1 VTLARFSVGTW
12 AAIGGLALL
21 AVLFFNL
28 GTWQL
33 RRADESRDLAAQFAA
48 GAGAAPLQA
57 PPAAFD
63 EAERFRRLTVR
74 GAYVDGSQFL
84 LDNMLHDGT
93 AGYHVLTP
101 MRLDGSSRWLLVNRG
116 WVPSGLDRRLLPAV
130 DVGTEPRTVTGRIER
145 LPRPGL
151 NLGESARV
159 ADRVPLAVVEY
170 PTTTELA
177 ERIGEPL
184 FDYELLLDPA
194 EPDGYLRDWQAP
206 GLGPDRHLAYAGQ
219 WLLLAAG
226 AVVAAVTIGIRTAR
240 HPRET

>member
-12 AAIGGLALL
+12 AAIGGLLLL
-21 AVLFFNL
+21 AALFWNL
-28 GTWQL
+28 GSWQL
-33 RRADESRDLAAQFAA
+33 RRADESRDIAAQFAA
-48 GAGAAPLQA
+48 GASAAPLQE
-57 PPAAFD
+57 PPATFG

-74 GAYVDGSQFL
+74 GAYVDAPQFL
-84 LDNMLHDGT
+84 LDNMLHGGT

-101 MRLDGSSRWLLVNRG
+101 MRVDGSSRWLLVNRG
-116 WVPSGLDRRLLPAV
+116 WVPSGFDRRVLPAV
-130 DVGTEPRTVTGRIER
+130 DVGTAPRTVTGRIER

-151 NLGESARV
+151 NLGSATS
-159 ADRVPLAVVEY
+159 AAKAPLAVVEY

-177 ERIGEPL
+177 ELIGEPL

-194 EPDGYLRDWQAP
+194 EPDGYARDWQAP

-240 HPRET
+240 RPRET